1 MAICGHFGPK
11 VALRGILT
19 PHKTFDPGNYLIPMW
34 APSENPLGAT
44 FILEKIRKAISEIE
58 YPPPHNRS
66 GVRPYHVVGAL
77 GGGGGH
83 RDLDPPGAT
92 RDNTSDP

>member
-19 PHKTFDPGNYLIPMW
+19 PHKTFDPGPNYLIPMW

-58 YPPPHNRS
+58 YPPPLPRS
-66 GVRPYHVVGAL
+66 GVRPYHVVG
-77 GGGGGH
+77 GP
-83 RDLDPPGAT
+83 DLQMCSLVTFSTPFLA
-92 RDNTSDP
+92 SSS